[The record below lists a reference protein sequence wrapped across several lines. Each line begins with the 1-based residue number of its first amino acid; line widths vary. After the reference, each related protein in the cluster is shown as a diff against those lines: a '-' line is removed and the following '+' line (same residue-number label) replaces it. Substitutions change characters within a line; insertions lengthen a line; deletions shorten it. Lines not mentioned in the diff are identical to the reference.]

1 MYNEALHAD
10 AGRVSEKRKR
20 RKKMK
25 RQRKTNQGFTLV
37 ELLIVI
43 VIIGIL
49 AAVVVPSVS
58 SAITK
63 AKVSEGVQNARN
75 ISTML
80 TAETLFGGNFALPSD
95 VEKFCKNN
103 GYDLIS
109 KVDGYAYWYNA
120 EDCKVEFL
128 KLQTNSSA
136 SSSVINAFASD
147 EDMAQ
152 RSRIEQIH
160 PSSAKYHYI
169 DNKNDALHEIIETV
183 RHLVEKARK
192 DCYAASSRET
202 IVDKMTEMV
211 SNLQGKINNV
221 NNVDDSAK
229 AWVNTFVGTFSPE
242 QTVYLGRDGFYTSK
256 APTVKDGQEV
266 IEADRILV
274 SVTEGSEES
283 EVFASVAKG
292 DTSSGTVIA
301 KIEAKAPIVIPSEVA
316 DIDDTIAEQLATKGN
331 KVVIGGATNTEG
343 LEKAGVSVTYASSL
357 TKIDY
362 KDVKFDSQQY
372 SEKLVNFTTGY
383 SVKVAATSEVYFW
396 KYDIAASE
404 TTQAESKILV
414 VEKKSDDT
422 YCLITT
428 KDNTYATVYGDYTV
442 TQALEFNSDNVEVV
456 EESADTEILKHYVY
470 KNRHPGYNYILSETL
485 IPTISLNLKDWGLK
499 IEDFADIKIGAS
511 AEDMMT
517 GKIAMRSTIHPG
529 AVEYRAVAVDKNNK
543 GYRLANVG
551 YLTNVN
557 LGVAQVNKDGR
568 ICVYKPETQGIDRAV
583 DKSVVTI
590 NLPDV
595 AKNFLNF
602 KNAKVIVE
610 YSYMYNQHT
619 LTTTM
624 DGPLA
629 IPTGNVYTVGDK
641 DTRTIEDVDWSKGV
655 SFDVDLPNTM
665 YKLDN
670 GTITQDTNGTL
681 QINQIKVTKI
691 TIVVGNMT
699 LFVRN
704 YY

>member
-1 MYNEALHAD
+1 M
-10 AGRVSEKRKR
+10 
-20 RKKMK
+20 
-25 RQRKTNQGFTLV
+25 
-37 ELLIVI
+37 
-43 VIIGIL
+43 
-49 AAVVVPSVS
+49 
-58 SAITK
+58 
-63 AKVSEGVQNARN
+63 
-75 ISTML
+75 
-80 TAETLFGGNFALPSD
+80 
-95 VEKFCKNN
+95 
-103 GYDLIS
+103 
-109 KVDGYAYWYNA
+109 
-120 EDCKVEFL
+120 
-128 KLQTNSSA
+128 
-136 SSSVINAFASD
+136 
-147 EDMAQ
+147 
-152 RSRIEQIH
+152 
-160 PSSAKYHYI
+160 
-169 DNKNDALHEIIETV
+169 
-183 RHLVEKARK
+183 
-192 DCYAASSRET
+192 
-202 IVDKMTEMV
+202 
-211 SNLQGKINNV
+211 
-221 NNVDDSAK
+221 
-229 AWVNTFVGTFSPE
+229 
-242 QTVYLGRDGFYTSK
+242 
-256 APTVKDGQEV
+256 
-266 IEADRILV
+266 
-274 SVTEGSEES
+274 
-283 EVFASVAKG
+283 
-292 DTSSGTVIA
+292 
-301 KIEAKAPIVIPSEVA
+301 
-316 DIDDTIAEQLATKGN
+316 
-331 KVVIGGATNTEG
+331 
-343 LEKAGVSVTYASSL
+343 
-357 TKIDY
+357 
-362 KDVKFDSQQY
+362 
-372 SEKLVNFTTGY
+372 
-383 SVKVAATSEVYFW
+383 KVAATSEVYFW

-456 EESADTEILKHYVY
+456 EESADTEIPKHYVY